1 MRKWFLS
8 NQMDFC
14 FSFIHWII
22 FLHLNLHLRLRE
34 SMIPDSIGFICAFSL
49 ESLFALKDEKE
60 VFHGLF
66 SNVFKTFM

>member
-1 MRKWFLS
+1 
-8 NQMDFC
+8 
-14 FSFIHWII
+14 
-22 FLHLNLHLRLRE
+22 
-34 SMIPDSIGFICAFSL
+34 MIPDSIGFICAFSL